1 MNSPRDVNSSVRPAT
16 TKPAM
21 ASPNSH
27 SWTRIIRRVPYIM
40 IATSAT
46 TRMMPT
52 IMSPG
57 LSAIV
62 VPQLCRR
69 GESAATP
76 TIVSIGPRQTLAE
89 NTPQ

>member
-1 MNSPRDVNSSVRPAT
+1 MNSLREVNSSVRPAT
-16 TKPAM
+16 MNPAI
-21 ASPNSH
+21 ARLKSQ

-40 IATSAT
+40 IATSAI
-46 TRMMPT
+46 TRMSPT

-62 VPQLCRR
+62 VPQLCKR

>member
-1 MNSPRDVNSSVRPAT
+1 M
-16 TKPAM
+16 
-21 ASPNSH
+21 
-27 SWTRIIRRVPYIM
+27 IR
-40 IATSAT
+40 
-46 TRMMPT
+46 PT

-76 TIVSIGPRQTLAE
+76 TIVSMGPRQTLAE

>member
-1 MNSPRDVNSSVRPAT
+1 M
-16 TKPAM
+16 KPAM
-21 ASPNSH
+21 ASPKSQ
-27 SWTRIIRRVPYIM
+27 SWNRIISRVPYIM
-40 IATSAT
+40 IATRT
-46 TRMMPT
+46 ITMIRPT

-76 TIVSIGPRQTLAE
+76 TIVSMGPRQTLAE

>member
-1 MNSPRDVNSSVRPAT
+1 M
-16 TKPAM
+16 KPAM
-21 ASPNSH
+21 ASPKSQ
-27 SWTRIIRRVPYIM
+27 SWKRIIRRVPYIM
-40 IATSAT
+40 IATRT
-46 TRMMPT
+46 ITMIRPT

-76 TIVSIGPRQTLAE
+76 TIVSMGPRQTLAE